1 MWGKRPCPIP
11 IGLRRLVEK
20 IVRYE
25 NNCII
30 CKKTLDKVKSINYI
44 DSMKKKNKRATVN
57 INVQISPALKGD
69 ILAAAKADDRNLSS
83 WIRKVLSD
91 AIIKNVK
98 F

>member
-1 MWGKRPCPIP
+1 
-11 IGLRRLVEK
+11 
-20 IVRYE
+20 
-25 NNCII
+25 
-30 CKKTLDKVKSINYI
+30 
-44 DSMKKKNKRATVN
+44 MKKKNKRATVN